1 MPQHATSASTSFVL
15 AGVQFR
21 PVLGDIHGNIE
32 ATTHWIREAVGVGA
46 KFVVLPEAAS
56 AGYMFRDRDEASLYA
71 QSPEGET
78 ITAWRAMA
86 QEFQIH
92 IAGGFIE
99 RDDRGIYNSAVL
111 IGPHGVIG
119 RFRKAHLWNAEQK
132 IYDRNE
138 DGFPVFD
145 TPLGRIGIG
154 ICYDAWF
161 PETFRSVA
169 LQGADLLVL
178 PANWVPVP
186 DQPDDGLAMA
196 NMMCMTGAHSN
207 NIYVAGISRVG
218 SERQQD
224 FIGSSVIV
232 NPLGWPLAGPAS
244 KNREELVIAEV
255 DLIGSRDTRF
265 GNPFNQPI
273 DDRRPE
279 LYVGD
284 DRRRV

>member
-1 MPQHATSASTSFVL
+1 MSTSFIL
-15 AGVQFR
+15 AGVQMR
-21 PVLGDIHGNIE
+21 PELGDVQGNIE
-32 ATTHWIREAVGVGA
+32 ATTRWIREAAAAGA
-46 KFVVLPEAAS
+46 KLVVLPEATA
-56 AGYMFRDRDEASLYA
+56 AGYMFRDRDEASAYA
-71 QSPEGET
+71 QSIEDGET
-78 ITAWRAMA
+78 IAVWTSLAH
-86 QEFQIH
+86 ELGVH

-99 RDDRGIYNSAVL
+99 RDDAGIYNSAVL
-111 IGPHGVIG
+111 IGPDGVIG
-119 RFRKAHLWNAEQK
+119 RFHKAHLWNVEQQ
-132 IYDRNE
+132 IYDRNR
-138 DGFPVFD
+138 DGFPVFE

-186 DQPDDGLAMA
+186 EQPEDGLVMA

-218 SERQQD
+218 TERDQE

-232 NPLGWPLAGPAS
+232 DPRGWLLAGPAS
-244 KNREELVIAEV
+244 KDREELVLAEV
-255 DLIGSRDTRF
+255 DLIGSREERF
-265 GNPFNQPI
+265 SNPFNQPI
-273 DDRRPE
+273 DDRRPD

-284 DRRRV
+284 DRRHS